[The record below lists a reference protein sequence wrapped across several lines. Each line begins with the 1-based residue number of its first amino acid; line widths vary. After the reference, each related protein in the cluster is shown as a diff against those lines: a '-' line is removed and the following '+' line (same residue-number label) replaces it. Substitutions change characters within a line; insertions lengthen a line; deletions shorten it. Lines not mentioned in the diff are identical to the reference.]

1 MEAKCVKKKC
11 TGDESEQKMGNQYKK
26 AGLDAKISDLE
37 RESELGKSESE
48 CEMGE
53 KGRQTPNSHCPQSMT
68 LVTDHCQTCQK
79 ESKQVT
85 VVHEQIQIREEG
97 SNNKADGHI
106 CKHASGPVLSSLK
119 G

>member
-1 MEAKCVKKKC
+1 MYKLAIKVKWIKVNKRW
-11 TGDESEQKMGNQYKK
+11 ESKTRRRASMQT
-26 AGLDAKISDLE
+26 ISDLE

-79 ESKQVT
+79 ESK
-85 VVHEQIQIREEG
+85 
-97 SNNKADGHI
+97 
-106 CKHASGPVLSSLK
+106 
-119 G
+119 

>member
-1 MEAKCVKKKC
+1 MYKQAIKVKWIKVNKRW
-11 TGDESEQKMGNQYKK
+11 ESKTRRRASMQT
-26 AGLDAKISDLE
+26 ISDLE

-79 ESKQVT
+79 ESK
-85 VVHEQIQIREEG
+85 
-97 SNNKADGHI
+97 
-106 CKHASGPVLSSLK
+106 
-119 G
+119 

>member
-1 MEAKCVKKKC
+1 MYKLAIKVKWIKVNKRW
-11 TGDESEQKMGNQYKK
+11 ESKTRRRASMRT
-26 AGLDAKISDLE
+26 ISDLE

-79 ESKQVT
+79 ESK
-85 VVHEQIQIREEG
+85 
-97 SNNKADGHI
+97 
-106 CKHASGPVLSSLK
+106 
-119 G
+119 

>member
-1 MEAKCVKKKC
+1 MLRRNVQA
-11 TGDESEQKMGNQYKK
+11 GDENEKRWESKTRRRASMQT
-26 AGLDAKISDLE
+26 ISDLE

-79 ESKQVT
+79 ESK
-85 VVHEQIQIREEG
+85 
-97 SNNKADGHI
+97 
-106 CKHASGPVLSSLK
+106 
-119 G
+119 

>member
-1 MEAKCVKKKC
+1 MEWKQNMLRRNVQA
-11 TGDESEQKMGNQYKK
+11 GDENEKRWESKTRRRASMQT
-26 AGLDAKISDLE
+26 ISDLE

-79 ESKQVT
+79 ESK
-85 VVHEQIQIREEG
+85 
-97 SNNKADGHI
+97 
-106 CKHASGPVLSSLK
+106 
-119 G
+119 

>member
-1 MEAKCVKKKC
+1 MEWKQNMLRRNVQA
-11 TGDESEQKMGNQYKK
+11 GDESEKRWESKTRRRASMRT
-26 AGLDAKISDLE
+26 ISDLE

-79 ESKQVT
+79 ESK
-85 VVHEQIQIREEG
+85 
-97 SNNKADGHI
+97 
-106 CKHASGPVLSSLK
+106 
-119 G
+119 

>member
-1 MEAKCVKKKC
+1 MYKQAIKVKWIKVNKRW
-11 TGDESEQKMGNQYKK
+11 ESKTKRRASMQT
-26 AGLDAKISDLE
+26 ISDLE

-79 ESKQVT
+79 ESK
-85 VVHEQIQIREEG
+85 
-97 SNNKADGHI
+97 
-106 CKHASGPVLSSLK
+106 
-119 G
+119 